1 MQIDSGAEWIV
12 RGLEEAGYEA
22 YVVGG
27 CVRDALMGI
36 QPKDWDITTSAKPE
50 TVKAIFPKT
59 FDTGIEHGT
68 VSVLYDHE
76 VYEVTTYRI
85 DGAYSDHRRPDHV
98 MYTSLLYEDLARR
111 DFTINAMA
119 YHPRHGLVDYFN
131 GQQDLKERRIRCVGE
146 AEQRFEEDALR
157 MLRAIR
163 FSARLAFRIEDTT
176 LQAICHKAPSLAHVS
191 RERVAD
197 EVTQILLCQHPEGL
211 SRIVDTGL
219 APWISQELRQGER
232 LDFLAPARVKEQK
245 ARRFAALLHRFEKE
259 QVVRILQELKL
270 DNATK
275 RDVLHLLA
283 FIGAALPRNRR
294 DMRFFLHELGADY
307 FDALCELKQA
317 AGENGPQE
325 ILDARTL
332 YETEKTA
339 CLTLAQLA
347 VSGRDLMAAGAQ
359 SGKELGAWLQRLL
372 NLVLEMPEMNDRE
385 RLLQYFREN
394 Y

>member
-12 RGLEEAGYEA
+12 RGLEQAGYEA

-85 DGAYSDHRRPDHV
+85 DGVYSDHRRPDHV

-163 FSARLAFRIEDTT
+163 FSARLAFRIEDAT
-176 LQAICHKAPSLAHVS
+176 LQAICKKAPSLAHVS

-219 APWISQELRQGER
+219 APWISQELGQGER
-232 LDFLAPARVKEQK
+232 LDFLAPARVKKQK

-259 QVVRILQELKL
+259 ETARILQELKL

-275 RDVLHLLA
+275 RDVLHLLT

-317 AGENGPQE
+317 AGKNGPQE

-347 VSGRDLMAAGAQ
+347 VSGRDLMEAGAQ
-359 SGKELGAWLQRLL
+359 SGKELGVWLQRLL
-372 NLVLEMPEMNDRE
+372 NLVLETPEMNDRE
-385 RLLQYFREN
+385 SLLQYFREN